1 MTLKDLLDSNATT
14 IANLKVLNHRNKV
27 VYNSIYTN
35 IISESIIILDMEVA
49 FWKIFVNSSNTY
61 FDMLVVLKGSI
72 FN

>member
-35 IISESIIILDMEVA
+35 IISESIFLDMEVA

-61 FDMLVVLKGSI
+61 FDMLVVLKGSN

>member
-35 IISESIIILDMEVA
+35 IISESIILDMKVA

-61 FDMLVVLKGSI
+61 FDMLVVLKGSN

>member
-35 IISESIIILDMEVA
+35 IISESI
-49 FWKIFVNSSNTY
+49 TY
-61 FDMLVVLKGSI
+61 AKKRYKNRI
-72 FN
+72 K

>member
-1 MTLKDLLDSNATT
+1 MILKDLLDSNATT

-35 IISESIIILDMEVA
+35 IISESIILDMEVA

-61 FDMLVVLKGSI
+61 FDMQVVLKGSN

>member
-1 MTLKDLLDSNATT
+1 MTLKELLDSNATT

-35 IISESIIILDMEVA
+35 IISESIILDMEVA

-61 FDMLVVLKGSI
+61 FDMLVVLKGSN

>member
-35 IISESIIILDMEVA
+35 IILDMEVA

-61 FDMLVVLKGSI
+61 FYMLVVLKGSY